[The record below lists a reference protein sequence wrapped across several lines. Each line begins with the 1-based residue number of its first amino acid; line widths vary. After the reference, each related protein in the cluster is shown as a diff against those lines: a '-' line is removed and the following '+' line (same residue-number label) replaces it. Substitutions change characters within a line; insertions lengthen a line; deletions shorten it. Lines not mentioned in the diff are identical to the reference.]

1 LRVTTLRNTDG
12 EVFSVP
18 NGQTVKT
25 RNLSKDWAR
34 AVVDIPLPVG
44 TDLTHVNGVLK
55 DVACAAMRHDG
66 LPHLLLDE
74 PALMGVESIER
85 DTVCIRMVAR
95 TLPGKQFEAGR
106 DLRAL
111 VVGALSR
118 NGIITTRDA
127 TTAAV

>member
-1 LRVTTLRNTDG
+1 
-12 EVFSVP
+12 
-18 NGQTVKT
+18 
-25 RNLSKDWAR
+25 
-34 AVVDIPLPVG
+34 
-44 TDLTHVNGVLK
+44 
-55 DVACAAMRHDG
+55 
-66 LPHLLLDE
+66 
-74 PALMGVESIER
+74 
-85 DTVCIRMVAR
+85 MVAR